1 MPQSVGYQS
10 VTQSVSATGHFKA
23 RHFLIMAIVCFVFT
37 QLIKFVLYSIVFR
50 GDATPVGF
58 GFTIIVYIQIVL
70 LLAAFAFLVIACLK
84 ALQNLW
90 RAI

>member
-10 VTQSVSATGHFKA
+10 VTQSVAATGHFKA
-23 RHFLIMAIVCFVFT
+23 RHFLLMAVACFLLT
-37 QLIKFVLYSIVFR
+37 QLIKFVLYSIIFR

-58 GFTIIVYIQIVL
+58 GFTAIVYVQIVL

-84 ALQNLW
+84 ALQNLL
-90 RAI
+90 RAV